1 MKARNSQKSQDELGN
16 ALRELP
22 RAAASIGFRH
32 RVLHRLDEERLRRVT
47 WRPLAVAAV
56 AVIVLA
62 IPAGVWVK
70 QSRDQARSRA
80 RVEQL
85 RQEYRSLEQDLH
97 DLQSLAF
104 RSRPVVGVR
113 GSGELDYIVDLRN
126 LYADPERGSRSSTRD
141 SALARPASYRSTP

>member
-1 MKARNSQKSQDELGN
+1 MKARNSQKSQDELGH

-85 RQEYRSLEQDLH
+85 RQEYRSLEQDLL
-97 DLQSLAF
+97 DLQDAPRDRIADAGDDQLKAALETTAEALGGLAGAF
-104 RSRPVVGVR
+104 
-113 GSGELDYIVDLRN
+113 
-126 LYADPERGSRSSTRD
+126 ADFVEGD
-141 SALARPASYRSTP
+141 EEAWDC